1 MDRRDLAVLLVTHD
15 LGVMSAVADD
25 VAVMRYG
32 EIVESGTTH
41 EVFTAP
47 QHPYTRTL
55 LDSMPD
61 AQQSLVED
69 DE

>member
-1 MDRRDLAVLLVTHD
+1 AVLLVTHD

-25 VAVMRYG
+25 VAVMRHG
-32 EIVESGTTH
+32 QIVESGSTH
-41 EVFTAP
+41 DVFTTP
-47 QHPYTRTL
+47 QHAYTRTL
-55 LDSMPD
+55 LESMPD